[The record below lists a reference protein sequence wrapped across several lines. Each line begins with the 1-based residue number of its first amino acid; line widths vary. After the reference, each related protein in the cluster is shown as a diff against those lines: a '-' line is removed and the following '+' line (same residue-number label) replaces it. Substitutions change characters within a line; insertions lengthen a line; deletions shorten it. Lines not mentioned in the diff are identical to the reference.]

1 MKNYSLDNDSD
12 FILGYKKKDN
22 KIIVRTP
29 KRRKFEVFNS
39 KENEEKILKRMEH
52 QVEYGR
58 LYFES
63 DRYENIDKTIV
74 KVSPYLLLHSPTT
87 IISYSAWG
95 NNIIYKIWMGLFI
108 LEAGIFGMAAFSHYG
123 IKYYKKDFEKNRLF
137 LKNKDDINSFIEE
150 NPSCLDDLNK
160 KARTEIE
167 DRIVDSEEPI
177 NINTV
182 NKLKLKELKVLLEK
196 VNFHKWLDI
205 ESASD
210 VIEKEKTDLI
220 KKYDKKKELLL
231 SDNK

>member
-29 KRRKFEVFNS
+29 KRRKFEIFNS
-39 KENEEKILKRMEH
+39 KENEDKIIKKMEH

-74 KVSPYLLLHSPTT
+74 TVFPYILLHSPTT

-95 NNIIYKIWMGLFI
+95 NGIIYKIWMGLFI

-150 NPSCLDDLNK
+150 NPSCLDDINK
-160 KARTEIE
+160 KARKEIE

-182 NKLKLKELKVLLEK
+182 SMLKLKELKLLLEK
-196 VNFHKWLDI
+196 VNFNRILEI

-210 VIEKEKTDLI
+210 ILDKEKNDLIEK
-220 KKYDKKKELLL
+220 YDKKELLL
-231 SDNK
+231 TRNS